1 MKKRY
6 IIGIM
11 AYTILLFVGV
21 LSVVHSIY
29 RENIVIDG
37 EATVFVHGYKGTE
50 NSFGNLLDRF
60 EYTYQWGKKGLVYY
74 ISSEGN
80 INDYFLLRE
89 EEDQPIFVQVV
100 FENNRAEFAET
111 TEWLSSVLQHL
122 KEEYAVETVNLVG
135 HSMGGIVSTKF
146 SMEYT
151 SVDYPAVNRLVTIG
165 SPFDGIYDEQYFE
178 INQDPAAMDLAQDS
192 PALTELRENNLPVHI
207 QALSIGSTGDL
218 VAEEE
223 SVLAVEEV
231 IPKEQLETMII
242 EDSMLGHS
250 ALHENVTVD
259 HMISSFLWENEGS
272 VDIIS

>member
-1 MKKRY
+1 
-6 IIGIM
+6 
-11 AYTILLFVGV
+11 
-21 LSVVHSIY
+21 
-29 RENIVIDG
+29 
-37 EATVFVHGYKGTE
+37 
-50 NSFGNLLDRF
+50 
-60 EYTYQWGKKGLVYY
+60 
-74 ISSEGN
+74 
-80 INDYFLLRE
+80 
-89 EEDQPIFVQVV
+89 
-100 FENNRAEFAET
+100 ET

-178 INQDPAAMDLAQDS
+178 INQDPAAMDLAQAS

-218 VAEEE
+218 VPEEE

-259 HMISSFLWENEGS
+259 
-272 VDIIS
+272 

>member
-1 MKKRY
+1 MNEGSYLKKRY

-218 VAEEE
+218 VAEE
-223 SVLAVEEV
+223 
-231 IPKEQLETMII
+231 
-242 EDSMLGHS
+242 
-250 ALHENVTVD
+250 
-259 HMISSFLWENEGS
+259 
-272 VDIIS
+272 